1 MLKHNPNPNPNPAQQ
16 GRKPKCYYLKIWLED
31 EVAHLN
37 QCPWE
42 EDWAYAEA
50 VAKKAGVQLEAV
62 PLQKEYWDQVWSG
75 GPAGSRGS

>member
-1 MLKHNPNPNPNPAQQ
+1 MQGLKPRAF
-16 GRKPKCYYLKIWLED
+16 YLKIWLED

-50 VAKKAGVQLEAV
+50 VCRQANVPLEAV
-62 PLQKEYWDQVWSG
+62 PLQKEYWDQVCMYVCRCV
-75 GPAGSRGS
+75 GSSKLTRRL